1 MRGRERES
9 GGGGGGDA
17 AVEGEA
23 AECVK
28 RPRQTCQRTN

>member
-9 GGGGGGDA
+9 GGGDGDV